1 MKGWLKDR
9 RLCICILLALLIIYH
24 LYFLWLSSVKME
36 LSELLYADFML
47 LVVIGVCTVS
57 DWYRWLKKTEGWQ
70 NAMQTA
76 SYVLSEELDD
86 TGELQTVL
94 AHNEQEYLREQKE
107 HYMQQQE
114 LQDYISRWSH
124 EIKLPLA
131 ALRMM
136 NERNTDAALQK
147 DMQKQLEKM
156 ERQLHMMLCTAKA
169 WMPAGD
175 RSIMKIELKKAIQSA
190 VKNASYFLIHEGFEI
205 QIEDSVDILVLSDEQ
220 WLVYMLDQ
228 LIGNAV
234 KYRTKQPALTFEARC
249 ISADEVELTVKDN
262 GIGIAEGEIPY
273 IFDRGYIGSN
283 LRNGDYRSTGMGL
296 YFVKETA
303 EHLGIRLQVYSRPEK
318 GTRFTLHFSNNTAF
332 FNMNIEA
339 ERAAE
344 E

>member
-1 MKGWLKDR
+1 M
-9 RLCICILLALLIIYH
+9 LCRMEKENAEDISALQ
-24 LYFLWLSSVKME
+24 E
-36 LSELLYADFML
+36 E
-47 LVVIGVCTVS
+47 
-57 DWYRWLKKTEGWQ
+57 REGL
-70 NAMQTA
+70 T
-76 SYVLSEELDD
+76 
-86 TGELQTVL
+86 
-94 AHNEQEYLREQKE
+94 
-107 HYMQQQE
+107 
-114 LQDYISRWSH
+114 DYITRWAH
-124 EIKLPLA
+124 EVKLPLS
-131 ALRMM
+131 ALGLM
-136 NERNTDAALQK
+136 NERNPDSELQEEMQGCLERIQQLLNTMMMSSKLKNMENDVRYERVYLEEAVNEAL
-147 DMQKQLEKM
+147 
-156 ERQLHMMLCTAKA
+156 
-169 WMPAGD
+169 
-175 RSIMKIELKKAIQSA
+175 
-190 VKNASYFLIHEGFEI
+190 KNQSYFLIREHF
-205 QIEDSVDILVLSDEQ
+205 QIEKKLEGAVVYSDRR